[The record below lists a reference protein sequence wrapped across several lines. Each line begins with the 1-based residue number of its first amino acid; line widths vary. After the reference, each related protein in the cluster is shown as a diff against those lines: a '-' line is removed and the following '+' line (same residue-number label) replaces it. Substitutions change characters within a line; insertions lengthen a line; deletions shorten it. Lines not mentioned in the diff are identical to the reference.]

1 MRYYYPKINFV
12 GFASKQGVNI
22 VLSGY
27 VEEGDGAYF
36 CVKVQDGDT
45 EQCEGLK
52 SNTDEAGRRIIPY
65 ITQAAKDG
73 YQRALVIANDTDV
86 FSCIIWM
93 NLKNALQGTVDEI
106 RNGDIRE
113 IYTNTFLVS
122 QTSGKCY

>member
-27 VEEGDGAYF
+27 VEEGDGVYF

-73 YQRALVIANDTDV
+73 YQRALVTANDTDV

-106 RNGDIRE
+106 WNGDIRE